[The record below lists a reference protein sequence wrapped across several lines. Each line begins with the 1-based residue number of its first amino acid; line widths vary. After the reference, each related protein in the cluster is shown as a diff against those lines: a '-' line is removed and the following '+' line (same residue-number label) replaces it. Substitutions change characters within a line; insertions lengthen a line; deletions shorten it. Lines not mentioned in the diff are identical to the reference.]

1 MPYTEWRFFKYKKVS
16 STPQLPCP
24 SILRGG
30 VIFIPQFFDN
40 NYMSNILQDIFKDYY
55 EEMIYTLHPRQ
66 SVIENVDRMI
76 NCGDPAFGGAMY
88 GCSSCGTL
96 KFVPFRCHSRFCP
109 TCGTKYSIDRT
120 TSMSFKIINVQHRHC
135 VFTIDQELRHF
146 FLEDRTLLNCLFSAV
161 QSVVLNMFHKE
172 NKTEKFTPGFI
183 CVLHTFGRDLKW
195 NPHIHCLLSEGGI
208 GNSGLWRGKSHFP
221 YDYLRRA
228 FRTALLNLLEE
239 KLGPSFKKVKSK
251 CYRIHKKGFYVFA
264 KPNRCNPNIVAKY
277 IGRYLGR
284 PVIATSRIDSYDG
297 ENVTFHYNRHEDNKL
312 VTETIPAMEFIARL
326 IQHIPEKHFKQIR
339 YYGLYARNKES
350 DAKLNHAI
358 SKDKHRVILSFN
370 RWRECT
376 LFSFGYDPLKCP
388 CCGQTML
395 FLELYHNHQHV
406 SLDELYEKAM
416 QKSHHVPA

>member
-1 MPYTEWRFFKYKKVS
+1 
-16 STPQLPCP
+16 
-24 SILRGG
+24 
-30 VIFIPQFFDN
+30 
-40 NYMSNILQDIFKDYY
+40 MSNILQDIFKDYY

-146 FLEDRTLLNCLFSAV
+146 FLEDRTLLNCLFTAV
-161 QSVVLNMFHKE
+161 QSVVLNMFHKD

-239 KLGPSFKKVKSK
+239 KLGPSFKKEKSK

-264 KPNRCNPNIVAKY
+264 KPNRCNPAVVAKY

-312 VTETIPAMEFIARL
+312 ITETVPAMEFISRL

-339 YYGLYARNKES
+339 YYGLYARNRES
-350 DAKLNHAI
+350 DEKLNRAI

-395 FLELYHNHQHV
+395 FLDLYHKHQHV

-416 QKSHHVPA
+416 LKSHHVPA

>member
-1 MPYTEWRFFKYKKVS
+1 
-16 STPQLPCP
+16 
-24 SILRGG
+24 
-30 VIFIPQFFDN
+30 
-40 NYMSNILQDIFKDYY
+40 MSNILQDIFKDYY

-146 FLEDRTLLNCLFSAV
+146 FLKDRTLLNCLFAAV
-161 QSVVLNMFHKE
+161 QSVVLNMFHKD

-312 VTETIPAMEFIARL
+312 VSETLPAMEFIARL

-339 YYGLYARNKES
+339 YYGLYSRNKKS
-350 DAKLNHAI
+350 DAKLNRAI